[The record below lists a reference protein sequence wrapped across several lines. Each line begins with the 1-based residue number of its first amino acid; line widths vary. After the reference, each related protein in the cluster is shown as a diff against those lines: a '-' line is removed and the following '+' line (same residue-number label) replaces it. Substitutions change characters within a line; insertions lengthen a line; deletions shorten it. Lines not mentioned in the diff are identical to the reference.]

1 MLQHPAAVRAAFDES
16 TQAFVTTV
24 RAVPDDLWDAPG
36 ALGEWTVRELTGHA
50 LRALTTVET
59 YLAVE
64 PAVGARTVA
73 DTGEYFHIALGDP
86 AMHRGVAERGRQAGA
101 GLADP
106 PGQVED
112 VAQRVQA
119 LVASTGDDD
128 PIASP
133 AGTMVFSE
141 YLSTRVV
148 ELAVHTLDLQRATNQ
163 VTAMSPA
170 TAQVVLGVLVQMADP
185 VRLTLA
191 LTGRQPL
198 PADHNVFG

>member
-16 TQAFVTTV
+16 TETFVDTV
-24 RAVPDDLWDAPG
+24 RAVPEEVWDVHG
-36 ALGEWTVRELTGHA
+36 ALGEWTVRELAGHA
-50 LRALTTVET
+50 LRALTTIET
-59 YLAVE
+59 YLATE
-64 PAVGARTVA
+64 PSAGARTIA
-73 DTGEYFHIALGDP
+73 DTGEYFHAALSDP

-101 GLADP
+101 ALVDP
-106 PGQVED
+106 QGQVED

-128 PIASP
+128 PIANP

-141 YLSTRVV
+141 YLATRVL

-163 VTAMSPA
+163 VTTMSPA
-170 TAQVVLGVLVQMADP
+170 TAQVVLGVLVQLADP

-198 PADHNVFG
+198 PAEHNVLG